1 MRKREIFAWLLA
13 IVSTVV
19 AIWPSRDATAVA
31 DDSGKTRPLTVKSSA
46 PRSGLKPTGDRRQ
59 SPEPV
64 MAKSPDSAEQSS
76 ARDVLSNQIANVRA
90 HFRAEREKR
99 KAEMLKMSEGEK
111 AERRERFIAKLR
123 EKTAARFRKF
133 VDKAGL
139 SEAKAAEFEDTLVA
153 LSASVRESAQAWAN
167 QINASKS
174 FTNDDRMRFVAE
186 MSTLASAGYQQMDDT
201 LTSAWRGADGDL
213 NLLQMVGGEALA
225 PVVEVLMENEI
236 RGGMQTIGMLMGGPD
251 GDGAEQA
258 GEGEPGGDPG
268 TSNPGGPEGGLGG
281 PEGGPGGPEGGLEG
295 GPGGPEGGPGG
306 PGGPG
311 GF

>member
-13 IVSTVV
+13 IVSAVV

-46 PRSGLKPTGDRRQ
+46 PRFGLKPTGDRRQ

-111 AERRERFIAKLR
+111 AERREQFIAKLR

-201 LTSAWRGADGDL
+201 LTSVWRGADGDL

-225 PVVEVLMENEI
+225 PVVEALMENEI
-236 RGGMQTIGMLMGGPD
+236 RGGMQTIGMLMGAPESGAD
-251 GDGAEQA
+251 GVEQA
-258 GEGEPGGDPG
+258 EAGEPGGDSDI
-268 TSNPGGPEGGLGG
+268 SNPGG
-281 PEGGPGGPEGGLEG
+281 PEGGPGGPEG

-306 PGGPG
+306 PGGGPG
-311 GF
+311 F